1 MLSLILAEKIASL
14 FLVMAMGFAI
24 AKSGVV
30 NSKNIV
36 SLSLVSLY
44 VINPCMIITA
54 FQVDLTP
61 EVESGFFLAL
71 VAGFILQ
78 IVFIVLIAALGRAFH
93 FNAVEKTAI
102 VYSNAGN
109 LIIPLVVAALGSD
122 WVIYCTAWLIFQTF
136 LLWSHGRSVLEGK
149 RGIDWRRI
157 LLSINMIAVYIGIVL
172 FFTGLRLP
180 GPLYDGV
187 KMVGDMI
194 GPVAML
200 ITGIIMGGLDFKQ
213 ALSYKRLPLVVF
225 FRLVVLPLVAVAF
238 LKFSGIAAFSPN
250 GTSVLLVTLLAAS
263 SPSASTINQMAQ
275 IYDCDAQYASSIN
288 VMTTL
293 FCIATMPLV
302 VMLYQL

>member
-1 MLSLILAEKIASL
+1 MRLLR
-14 FLVMAMGFAI
+14 GF
-24 AKSGVV
+24 V
-30 NSKNIV
+30 
-36 SLSLVSLY
+36 L
-44 VINPCMIITA
+44 
-54 FQVDLTP
+54 QV
-61 EVESGFFLAL
+61 
-71 VAGFILQ
+71 
-78 IVFIVLIAALGRAFH
+78 VFIVLVGMLGRIFK

-109 LIIPLVVAALGSD
+109 LIIPLVVATLGSD

-149 RGIDWRRI
+149 KGIDWRRI
-157 LLSINMIAVYIGIVL
+157 FLSVNMIAVYVGIVL

-213 ALSYKRLPLVVF
+213 ALGYKRLPLVVA

-238 LKFSGIAAFSPN
+238 LKFTGIAALSPN
-250 GTSVLLVTLLAAS
+250 GVSVLLVTLLAAS

-275 IYDCDAQYASSIN
+275 VYDCDAQYASSIN

-302 VMLYQL
+302 VMFYQL

>member
-14 FLVMAMGFAI
+14 FLIMAMGFAI
-24 AKSGVV
+24 ARLGVV
-30 NSKNIV
+30 NPKQIV
-36 SLSLVSLY
+36 SVSLISLY
-44 VINPCMIITA
+44 IINPCMIITA

-71 VAGFILQ
+71 AAGLILQ
-78 IVFIVLIAALGRAFH
+78 IVFIVLVGLAGRVLH

-102 VYSNAGN
+102 IYSNAGN
-109 LIIPLVVAALGSD
+109 LIIPLVVAVLGND

-149 RGIDWRRI
+149 KGIDWRRI
-157 LLSINMIAVYIGIVL
+157 LLGVNMIAVYVGIVL

-213 ALSYKRLPLVVF
+213 ALSYRRLPLIVV

-250 GTSVLLVTLLAAS
+250 GVSVLLVTLLAAS

-275 IYDCDAQYASSIN
+275 VYDCDAQYASSIN

-293 FCIATMPLV
+293 FCIVTMPLV